1 MFIRQRARQLTK
13 NKAEWNRQT
22 DRKNTQ
28 TDVHTYKHHHCLLVI
43 GMAAKAWV
51 SKWIDVIE
59 DWHRVDRIM
68 IIINIIIIIDNL

>member
-1 MFIRQRARQLTK
+1 MFIRQRDRQLTK

-51 SKWIDVIE
+51 SK
-59 DWHRVDRIM
+59 
-68 IIINIIIIIDNL
+68 